1 MKRILTAALAALAL
15 AGAQPATAQNR
26 NTVPLYNLALGSGM
40 AEIATAGDYAYVARG
55 SAGIDVVK
63 IRGIGAPSLAGNI
76 RPYPGQAN
84 IDIDDVEVRGTI
96 LYAGNDVPNG
106 GPTPHTGLF
115 MYDLGTSAVAPAL
128 AGTITWGAF
137 PAAHFGGSTHNF
149 CVDVAAGRTYAY
161 IASAIT
167 NAIEVFDVTI
177 PSAPEFKDSLRPPPD
192 NYGLTPGTVHDVAVR
207 NGKCVSTWMS
217 GGFAVHDVSNIAA
230 SHIDFQNEV
239 FVSATSLLNY
249 TRYASA
255 ETWHAAFSAD
265 GDWLITTDGRP
276 WIGCRTWDLR
286 TITAPNVPL
295 VHASQ
300 FSTAATPHN
309 LAVDGKYVYVSSFLD
324 GLRILEL
331 LPGGLFRDAGNYDT
345 TPTLS
350 GAGTSAG
357 VWGVCVAGDQILLS
371 DIHTGLHAVDF
382 RDTIVV
388 TKAEWKNS
396 NRTLTIEATSTA
408 APSVSIGVAGF
419 GTMTWSQSAGKYRL
433 VQSGVN
439 RPASITVISDIGG
452 TASSAVRKR

>member
-1 MKRILTAALAALAL
+1 MAAVAL
-15 AGAQPATAQNR
+15 AGVQPLAAQNR
-26 NTVPLYNLALGSGM
+26 NTVPLYNLALGSGV

-84 IDIDDVEVRGTI
+84 IDIDDVEVQGTT

-115 MYDLGTSAVAPAL
+115 MYDIGTSPVAPPL

-167 NAIEVFDVTI
+167 NAVEVFDVTI
-177 PSAPEFKDSLRPPPD
+177 PSAPEFKDSLRPPP
-192 NYGLTPGTVHDVAVR
+192 NGSGLTPGIVHDVAVR
-207 NGKCVSTWMS
+207 NGICVSTWMS
-217 GGFAVHDVSNIAA
+217 GGFTVHDVSNIAG
-230 SHIDFQNEV
+230 SYIDFQNEE
-239 FVSATSLLNY
+239 FVSAVSLLNH
-249 TRYASA
+249 TPYASA
-255 ETWHAAFSAD
+255 ETWHAAFSTD
-265 GDWLITTDGRP
+265 GNWLITTDGRP

-300 FSTAATPHN
+300 FSTAANPHN
-309 LAVDGKYVYVSSFLD
+309 LTVQGKYVYVSSFLD

-331 LPGGLFRDAGNYDT
+331 LPGGLFRDVGNYDT

-350 GAGTSAG
+350 GAGKTAG
-357 VWGVCVAGDQILLS
+357 VWGVCVAGDQVLLS

-388 TKAEWKNS
+388 TKAEWKAS
-396 NRTLTIEATSTA
+396 TRTLTIEATSTA
-408 APSVSIGVAGF
+408 APSVAMGVGGF
-419 GTMTWSQSAGKYRL
+419 GTMTWSQNAGKYRL
-433 VQSGVN
+433 VQSGVYPK
-439 RPASITVISDIGG
+439 PASISVSSDIGG
-452 TASSAVRKR
+452 TASSTVRRR